1 MQIFMDNYFHKCSKR
16 SKKKKK
22 KKNMAVTITTAQGLH
37 CLIVTYTSIWTIYT
51 VDNVNS
57 FNCLVPKQDFC
68 SG

>member
-1 MQIFMDNYFHKCSKR
+1 MQIFMDNYFHKCSRR

-37 CLIVTYTSIWTIYT
+37 CIIVTYTSIWTIYT

>member
-1 MQIFMDNYFHKCSKR
+1 
-16 SKKKKK
+16 
-22 KKNMAVTITTAQGLH
+22 MAVTITTAPGIH
-37 CLIVTYTSIWTIYT
+37 CLIVTYTPIWTIYT